1 VGNGV
6 PHLILECSDNI
17 AEKNPQLLNI
27 LHDCQQILVEN
38 LPTNLETCKSRLIR
52 HQDYLLGNGEVT
64 NAFVHLEVRVL
75 VGRSVGLLTELAK
88 RLKAHILS
96 QLSESQCS
104 NLKLK
109 ISVEIIELSNIY
121 VN

>member
-1 VGNGV
+1 M

-75 VGRSVGLLTELAK
+75 AGRSVGLLTELAK

-96 QLSESQCS
+96 QLSESQSS